1 MNLKTCLFVFL
12 GSQHGLRDSFV
23 INYETSPQIHK
34 QSKPISA
41 GSETNPS
48 LFQQR
53 LLTAFYY
60 SRQSNLVAPR
70 LKEKLLRPTKLSIWK
85 SPKTTWLERRI
96 LQEATQEIQASS
108 TNAMGGV

>member
-1 MNLKTCLFVFL
+1 MDFFIDNHITNLLMNLKTCLFVFL

-23 INYETSPQIHK
+23 INYETSPQVHK
-34 QSKPISA
+34 QSKPIFS

-60 SRQSNLVAPR
+60 SRQSNLAAPR
-70 LKEKLLRPTKLSIWK
+70 LKEKLLSPTKLSI
-85 SPKTTWLERRI
+85 
-96 LQEATQEIQASS
+96 
-108 TNAMGGV
+108 